1 MNLKKESEHAKLCLE
16 EMVKTKIVP
25 DSTVLDHVLL
35 AKVYRIR
42 RFTVFPSTF
51 FNTEWQMNTSWD
63 GNNKIYDAAGIGTQT
78 ESGWFVKNEYSDS
91 LFENAFSWHWH
102 NSSHKNNKIE
112 EGSKFNLLQNKIKL
126 KLKDNNIV

>member
-1 MNLKKESEHAKLCLE
+1 
-16 EMVKTKIVP
+16 
-25 DSTVLDHVLL
+25 
-35 AKVYRIR
+35 
-42 RFTVFPSTF
+42 
-51 FNTEWQMNTSWD
+51 MNTSWD